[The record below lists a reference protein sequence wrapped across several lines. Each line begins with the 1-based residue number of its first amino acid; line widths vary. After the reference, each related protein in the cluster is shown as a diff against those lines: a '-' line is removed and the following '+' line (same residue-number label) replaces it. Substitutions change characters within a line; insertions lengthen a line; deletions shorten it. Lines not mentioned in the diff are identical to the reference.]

1 MKVLVLMMSLL
12 MSLSVWASR
21 VEADIQG
28 MTCGMCVEAITG
40 ELNKTDKAQD
50 VKVSLEEKKA
60 RFVVKKDKV
69 FTDGEIKEA
78 VKKAGYTVTKIVRK
92 K

>member
-1 MKVLVLMMSLL
+1 MKVLALMITLMMSV
-12 MSLSVWASR
+12 SVWAAR
-21 VEADIQG
+21 VEVDING

-40 ELNKTDKAQD
+40 ELNKTDKAEE

-60 RFVVKKDKV
+60 RFVIKKDKT
-69 FTDGEIKEA
+69 FSDAEIKEA
-78 VKKAGYTVTKIVRK
+78 VKKAGYQVAKIVRK